1 MAERKVI
8 VAGWVTVQPAKRD
21 AVVEGFKEMVQRA
34 RVFPGC
40 LDFSMTAD
48 PIEPGRLNLFEFWE
62 SEKALKAWR
71 AAAEGPKRIAKM
83 LQVKVRKHLV
93 HGSGPPF

>member
-8 VAGWVTVQPAKRD
+8 VAGWVAVQPAKRE

-34 RVFPGC
+34 RAFPGC

-71 AAAEGPKRIAKM
+71 ARARPPKRAAKM
-83 LQVKVRKHLV
+83 LRVEVRKHLI
-93 HGSGPPF
+93 HSSGPPF